1 MRVAAAAFPL
11 LRLLPLT
18 PPCVLLSLRYE
29 GQRDQLYQQQ
39 FNVEQTNF
47 ALASVQ
53 DTKVQV
59 RSGVGR

>member
-1 MRVAAAAFPL
+1 MHS
-11 LRLLPLT
+11 PLT
-18 PPCVLLSLRYE
+18 PPVLAVLRYE

-59 RSGVGR
+59 RKEH